1 MRTCQ
6 TPLLDVEHLQ
16 YVNQAHAATPT
27 IVAGE
32 YLAITM
38 HKVFAIPIRSSE
50 KGRQPDSQWT
60 LLDIPISLYVS
71 AGGLSRTVMAGETS
85 WRIWIVSPGSP
96 QLLASADNNQ
106 NYLLHWSFYM
116 IELSI

>member
-27 IVAGE
+27 IVAGK
-32 YLAITM
+32 YLAITT
-38 HKVFAIPIRSSE
+38 HKVFAIPRRSSE
-50 KGRQPDSQWT
+50 RGRQPDSQFALFKISV
-60 LLDIPISLYVS
+60 LLCDST
-71 AGGLSRTVMAGETS
+71 GGLSRTGMARETS

-96 QLLASADNNQ
+96 QLLASADNNH
-106 NYLLHWSFYM
+106 NYLLR
-116 IELSI
+116 